1 MRRILA
7 VLMLLASW
15 SVSLAAETI
24 TGRVIRCVDGDTLT
38 VLSRGKIV
46 KVRLAG
52 VDCPERKQ
60 VGGLEAKQ
68 FTTDLTLGKR
78 VSVAVA
84 ARPDR
89 YGRSLGTVTLPDG
102 RNLNQ
107 ELLRAGHAW
116 WYKAYSKDKSL
127 QALEDSARAARAG
140 LGALE
145 TPVPVPP
152 WDFRRKR

>member
-15 SVSLAAETI
+15 SVSLAAETV
-24 TGRVIRCVDGDTLT
+24 TGRVVRVADGDTLT

-52 VDCPERKQ
+52 VDAPEKRQ
-60 VGGLEAKQ
+60 AGGLEAKR
-68 FTTDLTLGKR
+68 FISDLTLGQR
-78 VSVAVA
+78 VTVA
-84 ARPDR
+84 AASRPDR

-107 ELLRAGHAW
+107 ELVRAGHAW
-116 WYKAYSKDKSL
+116 HYRAYSKDKSL
-127 QALEDSARAARAG
+127 QALEDAARAARVG
-140 LGALE
+140 LWE
-145 TPVPVPP
+145 SSVEPVPP